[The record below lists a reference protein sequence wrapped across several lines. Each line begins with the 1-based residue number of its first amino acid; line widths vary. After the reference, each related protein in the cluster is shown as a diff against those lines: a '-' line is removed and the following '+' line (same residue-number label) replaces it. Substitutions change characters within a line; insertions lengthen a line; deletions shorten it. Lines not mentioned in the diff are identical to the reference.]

1 MRVTLLDGK
10 IGVIGK
16 ISSGFDGVK
25 DFFEGFVFGGEEEDA
40 FVGQL
45 FEDVVDRLFEG
56 EHVGDVL

>member
-16 ISSGFDGVK
+16 ISSGFDGVE
-25 DFFEGFVFGGEEEDA
+25 DFFEGFIFGGEEEDV